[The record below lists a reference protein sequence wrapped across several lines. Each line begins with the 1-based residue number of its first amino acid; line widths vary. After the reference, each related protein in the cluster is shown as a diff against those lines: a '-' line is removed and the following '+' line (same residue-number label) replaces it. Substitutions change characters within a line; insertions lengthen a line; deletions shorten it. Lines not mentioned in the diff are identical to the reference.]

1 MTESHGRSN
10 ETVHVRSGSGHDR
23 LMPIV
28 FIHGVGMSCR
38 FWTPQVAAFGWQR
51 DCIAYDMLGHG
62 GSPLP
67 PDPASLVDYT
77 AQLHAQMEALAIDR
91 AIVVG
96 HSMGALVALD
106 YALDHPE
113 RVVAL
118 VAMNAVFRR
127 SPEQKEAVLGRMARL
142 RCDEV
147 EATREETL
155 LRWFGGPPSPEQA
168 DSHARLD
175 EALRAVDP
183 LGYRRSYAVF
193 ATSDAVHAERLSS
206 LTVPACFLTGALDPN
221 STPAM
226 SERMAAL
233 APDGRAVVLSGGRH
247 MMSFISPGPVNAV
260 LATVF
265 AAADQSCAAG

>member
-1 MTESHGRSN
+1 MTEPGGRSD
-10 ETVHVRSGSGHDR
+10 ETVHLRSGGGRDGQA
-23 LMPIV
+23 PVV
-28 FIHGVGMSCR
+28 FIHGVGMSCQ
-38 FWTPQVAAFGWQR
+38 FWAPQVAAFGMQR

-62 GSPLP
+62 GSPPP
-67 PDPASLVDYT
+67 PDPASLADYT
-77 AQLHAQMEALAIDR
+77 AQLHALMEALAIDR
-91 AIVVG
+91 AVVVG

-113 RVVAL
+113 RVAAL

-142 RCDEV
+142 CCGEV

-193 ATSDAVHAERLSS
+193 ATSDAVHAERLPS
-206 LTVPACFLTGALDPN
+206 LAVPACFLTGALDPN

-233 APDGRAVVLSGGRH
+233 APAGRAVVLDGERH

-260 LATVF
+260 LTTVF
-265 AAADQSCAAG
+265 ATADQPCAAG